1 MTNISEI
8 VQSAQGGAVIDNL
21 ADRFGLSQE
30 QTKSAVYAL
39 IPALSAALQRI
50 AANPERLG
58 PVIESMSVETHYH
71 AAFENPDAAHSD
83 ASVEQGR
90 AALQQLFG
98 SPAAAGQVAQLAARE
113 SGIRPDIINQLA
125 PVLASIVLGGLF
137 KSFKEQ
143 GLGQVLEQI
152 VAGGGLGSVLE
163 QARRHEPPSPQP
175 TAPTGGGLGAILGGL
190 LAAIFGGG
198 ASSGAPAAPASAQ
211 GNGLDAETLDAAIE
225 RITKTF
231 QPGAAQPSAD
241 HSMGLEDVLG
251 QALGGS
257 GR

>member
-8 VQSAQGGAVIDNL
+8 VQSAQDGAVIDNL

-39 IPALSAALQRI
+39 IPALSAALQRV

-58 PVIESMSVETHYH
+58 SVIESMSAETHYH
-71 AAFENPDAAHSD
+71 AAFDNPDAAHSD
-83 ASVEQGR
+83 AAIEHGR
-90 AALQQLFG
+90 AALEQLFG

-143 GLGQVLEQI
+143 GLGQILEQI
-152 VAGGGLGSVLE
+152 VAGGGLGAVLD
-163 QARRHEPPSPQP
+163 QARRREPAAPQP
-175 TAPTGGGLGAILGGL
+175 AAPAGGGLGAALGGL
-190 LAAIFGGG
+190 LAAIFGSR
-198 ASSGAPAAPASAQ
+198 ANSGAPAAPASDK
-211 GNGLDAETLDAAIE
+211 GEGLDAETLDAAI
-225 RITKTF
+225 
-231 QPGAAQPSAD
+231 
-241 HSMGLEDVLG
+241 
-251 QALGGS
+251 
-257 GR
+257 